1 MSETGSIFNIVTDE
15 IYLSLHV
22 RKEFSISLEMC
33 IECVA
38 CRIFNTL
45 FSTYALPSAGAVFL
59 ILYFTKNKSML
70 QSRGYIEES
79 ACRGGLLG
87 VFPYE

>member
-15 IYLSLHV
+15 ILHLSLHA

-38 CRIFNTL
+38 CHIFNTL
-45 FSTYALPSAGAVFL
+45 FSIYVP
-59 ILYFTKNKSML
+59 ILVPTTL
-70 QSRGYIEES
+70 DI
-79 ACRGGLLG
+79 
-87 VFPYE
+87 V